1 MTSEDLKL
9 LRDVQAKD
17 DEEMALQEKS
27 ARYRNSD
34 KKLFE
39 TVVARVEHV
48 ISELLQNADDAE
60 ATKVRIAYVDGV
72 LTFQHDG
79 KDFEDDQ
86 FRSICSFAVSSK
98 RTFKT
103 TGFRGIGF
111 KSTFSLGDTVHLITP
126 RFQVRFERARFTY
139 PVPLD
144 GEKPDED
151 YRITI
156 RVPVRETSRREL
168 ESSLKVWR
176 TAPCSLLFF
185 KNLKVGVTIGTDH
198 FVVNRAKKERS
209 LHTIAQNG
217 KDIWEGHL
225 RSKTGIKLP
234 ADACEEIAAL
244 RGAAVESDE
253 DSQTELDVLASEDE
267 AGRIYS
273 ILPTSGERRLQ
284 TSFALNSSFVLTP
297 ERDGIKSPSQSP
309 TNRFLFAEA
318 GRFVADNLITALGRA
333 SEFSENLLRAYELL
347 PLDGDWSKPDGETEA
362 SRVLR
367 DACLAKLS
375 SEKWVVTA
383 DFRFV
388 CPGRVALVQLP
399 AELLEV
405 WPLETIAEL
414 FANDAGI
421 LHPEMPKKV
430 VVWLKTNGYLTT
442 PPSDIL
448 LGAITKRAARPP
460 QELQKL
466 YKLWSWAARAIIT
479 NDFVAESQ
487 VATWSAIN
495 ILPAE
500 GEDFLKPLGSVL
512 NFSKETAAIF
522 ADGGVELKQ
531 LALYRFD
538 TDSVPAADLI
548 LKTPPQGWWKMM
560 NCGTVKITK
569 ELGLANMLTVVAQRL
584 AAQMEKSTLSKDLL
598 KAVWRIHQEA
608 GVPIHSDL
616 PVLRENGTA
625 IPIGKSQLMIRSA
638 ALKVEDYLPADA
650 IARIALAENLYP
662 DTPAEREAFCEWLV
676 SSGSAVC
683 FPKPVRSNISFSNS
697 YQASHYAMS
706 LGGFLTDAKNG
717 AYELRDHDWPK
728 ELTVFW
734 ALKAASSSDYY
745 ETVVQMMIRH
755 QGHFLKQNRFG
766 EFSRCYGGYW
776 SGVTCSPAIPR
787 SWARFF
793 RDKPCL
799 RSTSGELRKPIDL
812 FLLKPGSTAYLI
824 NAGEP
829 AISAELYDAYGEEF
843 LSLLGCRAT
852 LPGLP
857 ELTRIIKAEIESS
870 APRTERIRW
879 LLLAAN
885 AVFTNSPDDGARK
898 ALLSLLA
905 EHASIPSTA
914 GKLERPDT
922 LVQEAG
928 DDETVAV
935 LAVDLRGTAIAAA
948 LEIRQSPSRESDIAW
963 VDQSIEVDDELS
975 REKLKRLKKLLSQP
989 SSVSEHL
996 WKQRKWL
1003 ALDGVVRS
1011 LDDFDFVH
1019 ADLSELPVDKIVD
1032 ESVLAR
1038 TADFSV
1044 IEPLP
1049 DELRAFSKPA
1059 LIACLDC
1066 EIDLREGA
1074 EKIEGGWLGAIAQVL
1089 WTEAANAGENQEILE
1104 AQAIKWRD
1112 AGVLLDPSLCQRFTR
1127 NGKVVAAGIKLDAE
1141 WVDDSS
1147 FAIRAD
1153 DEDAVCELTEEIAK
1167 RLRQPLLSFRTKT
1180 GAKLPAW
1187 VTRREGQIKKL
1198 GIKALQVA
1206 ELRPWP
1212 ETVTEDNTPAVS
1224 EDEGAAE
1231 TGGAPDQHDA
1241 VAQDTKSP
1249 ESQATDS
1256 LGFVPRSTPISKTV
1270 AEVSDDPQENDS
1282 RPSPRSSDAANSGEA
1297 QEGGDPDSPNPE
1309 SEYSEARRHR
1319 GQRHYAATNGERQ
1332 RSTEHDP
1339 ARSRSDTPPAPQS
1352 GERMR
1357 SYVEHSMDRR
1367 ARERQRTQAQENG
1380 AAAEEFV
1387 VAWEQKQGRSATRL
1401 GGNNPGYDIASR
1413 SKDGEEERF
1422 IEVKSIAGE
1431 WGGTGVRLTPTQFA
1445 CAEHYGDR
1453 YWLYVIEDAKTGRPI
1468 VHAIQDPAAHISAF
1482 CFDCGWREIAEAAT
1496 KEKPPS
1502 LFVPKVGE
1510 TVIFGD
1516 DEVVVDKVE
1525 TRGVFSAVFFQHDGS
1540 ERRVMNT
1547 AIFPKE

>member
-1 MTSEDLKL
+1 MNTDALKL
-9 LRDVQAKD
+9 LREVQQRD

-39 TVVARVEHV
+39 SVVARVEHV

-60 ATKVRIAYVDGV
+60 ATKVRIAYADGV

-126 RFQVRFERARFTY
+126 RFQVKFERARFTY

-151 YRITI
+151 YGITI

-185 KNLKVGVTIGTDH
+185 KNLKEGVTIGTDH
-198 FVVNRAKKERS
+198 FVVHRAKKERS

-217 KDIWEGHL
+217 EDIWEGHL
-225 RSKTGIKLP
+225 RSKIGIKLP

-273 ILPTSGERRLQ
+273 ILPTSSERRLQ

-347 PLDGDWSKPDGETEA
+347 PLDGDWSKPDAETEA

-383 DFRFV
+383 DFTLV
-388 CPGRVALVQLP
+388 CPGETKLMHLP
-399 AELLEV
+399 AELFEI
-405 WPLETIAEL
+405 WSLETIVAL
-414 FANDAGI
+414 FAQDAVI
-421 LHPEMPKKV
+421 LHPETPKRV
-430 VVWLKTNGYLTT
+430 VVWLKSNRHLTA
-442 PPSDIL
+442 PSNDEL
-448 LGAITKRAARPP
+448 LRAMTRLAARPP
-460 QELQKL
+460 QDLKQL
-466 YKLWSWAARAIIT
+466 YQLWAWASGIIIT
-479 NDFVAESQ
+479 HDHLAEAQ
-487 VATWSAIN
+487 VAAWASLN

-512 NFSKETAAIF
+512 NFSKETATIF

-531 LALYRFD
+531 LGIYRLD

-560 NCGTVKITK
+560 NCGTVKVVR
-569 ELGLANMLTVVAQRL
+569 ELGLSNLLTVVAQRM
-584 AAQMEKSTLSKDLL
+584 AAQLEKGKLTKDLI

-608 GVPIHSDL
+608 GIPIQSDL

-625 IPIGKSQLMIRSA
+625 ASIGKTQLLVRTA
-638 ALKVEDYLPADA
+638 ALKIENYIPADE
-650 IARIALAENLYP
+650 IARLALAADFYP
-662 DTPAEREAFCEWLV
+662 ESPEDRELFCEWLI
-676 SSGSAVC
+676 SSGSAVS
-683 FPKPVRSNISFSNS
+683 FPQPIRIKNSFSYS
-697 YQASHYAMS
+697 HQASQHAHS
-706 LGGFLTDAKNG
+706 LGGILNDTRNG
-717 AYELRDHDWPK
+717 AYEFKDYDWHQQLK
-728 ELTVFW
+728 EFW
-734 ALKAASSSDYY
+734 SLKFTQAPDFY
-745 ETVVQMMIRH
+745 ETVAQLMIRH
-755 QGHFLKQNRFG
+755 QTHFLKQNRFG
-766 EFSRCYGGYW
+766 EYSRCYGGHW
-776 SGVTCSPAIPR
+776 SGVTSSPAIPCG
-787 SWARFF
+787 WARFF

-829 AISAELYDAYGEEF
+829 AVAAELYDAYGEEF

-852 LPGLP
+852 LPSLP

-870 APRTERIRW
+870 APRTERMRW

-885 AVFTNSPDDGARK
+885 AVFPKSPDDSARK
-898 ALLSLLA
+898 TLLGLLA
-905 EHASIPSTA
+905 EHACIPSRA
-914 GKLERPDT
+914 GKLELPET

-928 DDETVAV
+928 EDETVAV
-935 LAVDLRGTAIAAA
+935 LAIDLRGTPIAAA

-963 VDQSIEVDDELS
+963 VDQNIEVDEELS
-975 REKLKRLKKLLSQP
+975 REKLKRLRRLLSQP

-996 WKQRKWL
+996 WKQRRWL

-1011 LDDFDFVH
+1011 LDDFEFVH

-1038 TADFSV
+1038 TADFGV
-1044 IEPLP
+1044 IAPLP
-1049 DELRAFSKPA
+1049 DELKAFSKPA
-1059 LIACLDC
+1059 LIEYLVC
-1066 EIDLREGA
+1066 EITLRDGA
-1074 EKIEGGWLGAIAQVL
+1074 EKIQGGWLGAIAQVL
-1089 WTEAANAGENQEILE
+1089 WTEAENASENQEILE
-1104 AQAIKWRD
+1104 AEAMKWRNAD
-1112 AGVLLDPSLCQRFTR
+1112 VLLDPSLSQRFTR
-1127 NGKVVAAGIKLDAE
+1127 NGQVVAAGIKLDAE
-1141 WVDDSS
+1141 WVDESC

-1153 DEDAVCELTEEIAK
+1153 DEDAACELTEEIGK
-1167 RLRQPLLSFRTKT
+1167 RLRHPILSLRTKT
-1180 GAKLPAW
+1180 AAKLASW
-1187 VTRREGQIKKL
+1187 VTRSEGQIKKL
-1198 GIKALQVA
+1198 GAKALQVA

-1212 ETVTEDNTPAVS
+1212 DEVTEATTAAVS
-1224 EDEGAAE
+1224 EDQGEAE
-1231 TGGAPDQHDA
+1231 TGGASGQLHA
-1241 VAQDTKSP
+1241 VAQETKSI
-1249 ESQATDS
+1249 ESTH
-1256 LGFVPRSTPISKTV
+1256 V
-1270 AEVSDDPQENDS
+1270 ANTTNEVSENLTERGS
-1282 RPSPRSSDAANSGEA
+1282 RPLPRSSDAVNSGEV
-1297 QEGGDPDSPNPE
+1297 QSGGYTDSPHRDRDDDVP
-1309 SEYSEARRHR
+1309 RRHR
-1319 GQRHYAATNGERQ
+1319 GQRRYSETDSERQ
-1332 RSTEHDP
+1332 RSAERDP
-1339 ARSRSDTPPAPQS
+1339 TRSRPDTPPPPQS

-1367 ARERQRTQAQENG
+1367 ERERQRTQAQEDG

-1387 VAWEQKQGRSATRL
+1387 VAWEQKQGRLATRL
-1401 GGNNPGYDIASR
+1401 GGNNPGYDIASK
-1413 SKDGEEERF
+1413 SKDGSEERF

-1431 WGGTGVRLTPTQFA
+1431 WGGTGVRLTPTQFT

-1453 YWLYVIEDAKTGRPI
+1453 YWLYVVEDAKTEHPI
-1468 VHAIQDPAAHISAF
+1468 VHAIQNPAAHISAF
-1482 CFDCGWREIAEAAT
+1482 CFDCGWRDIAEVAA
-1496 KEKPPS
+1496 KESRPS
-1502 LFVPKVGE
+1502 LFVPEEGQI
-1510 TVIFGD
+1510 VIF
-1516 DEVVVDKVE
+1516 DEQEVRVDKVE
-1525 TRGVFSAVFFQHDGS
+1525 TRGAFVLATFKIGD
-1540 ERRVMNT
+1540 RTYRKMNT
-1547 AIFPKE
+1547 ALSPRE